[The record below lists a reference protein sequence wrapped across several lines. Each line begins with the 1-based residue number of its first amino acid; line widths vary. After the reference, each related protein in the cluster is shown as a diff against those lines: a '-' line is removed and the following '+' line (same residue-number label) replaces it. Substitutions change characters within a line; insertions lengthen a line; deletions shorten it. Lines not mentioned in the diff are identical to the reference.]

1 MVIHEGYENLNLE
14 SPVVTL
20 GIFDGVHR
28 GHRFLIDTMIS
39 RARET
44 HGESVVMT
52 FNPHPRLV
60 LEKENSGLRFLSTFE
75 EKILLLNKTGI
86 DHLVIIEFNREF
98 SRIKACDFV
107 RDVLISKVRTKQLII
122 GHDHHF
128 GYRGEGNF
136 ETIKDCA
143 ESLGIIVEKVNG
155 FQFGAGT
162 VSSSLIREE
171 LLKGDLG
178 KANELLGYCY
188 SIRGTVIEGKRLGR
202 ELGFPTANIWPGDMH
217 KLVPAD
223 GVYAVEVKTGNN
235 KYNGMLSI
243 GKNPTVNERA
253 TQRSIE
259 VNIFDFDKDIY
270 REEIEVIFRFRLR
283 DEQKFSD
290 TGQLSCQ
297 MELDKEKALL
307 LLS

>member
-1 MVIHEGYENLNLE
+1 MVIHEGYNNLNLE
-14 SPVVTL
+14 VPVVTL

-75 EKILLLNKTGI
+75 EKILLLDKTGI

-122 GHDHHF
+122 GYDHHF

-143 ESLGIIVEKVNG
+143 ESSGIIVEKVTG
-155 FQFGAGT
+155 FQSGAGT

-202 ELGFPTANIWPGDMH
+202 ELGFPTANIWPDDMH

-290 TGQLSCQ
+290 TGQLSRQ